1 MTMIHDYKKLLEIGE
16 SFFSVKDANNL
27 LELILKHGKE
37 ICDAERSTLFI
48 KEVDLKSEEE
58 VLRSYM
64 ATEIGGKLK
73 EIVVSSKIGI
83 VGYTFKTGNVQIVN
97 DVTQNAY
104 FNPKIDEQTNFQT
117 RSIISVPLIQNFG
130 KPFGVIQVLNKKEGG
145 FSEED
150 IRKVKLLSLLA
161 VTALTRIHDRQQLA
175 QMKKHLNHVN
185 QSGIEHI
192 SFETNHAG
200 LKDIYA
206 NVDVVAGSNSSVLL
220 LGASGTGKE
229 VMARHIH
236 NKSERRDAPF
246 VVVNCAAIP
255 PTLFEAELFGIV
267 GGVATDVKERDGVF
281 QKANG
286 GTLFLDEI
294 GELPFEMQS
303 KLLRVLQEKKVARVG
318 ESEERPVDVRLIT
331 ATNRNLAEEIQQE
344 NRFRED
350 LFFRINV
357 FQFKLPSLH
366 ERILDIELLSRDLL
380 TGITRSQNLPAKVL
394 GEQALE
400 KLKEYSWPGN
410 IRELKN
416 VLERACVLS
425 QQEEEI
431 AESVILLPEHHK
443 PAGTP
448 ELKLVE
454 PNPSVEIVDMNQVTK
469 QFQKHYAL
477 KVIDHFEGNKTQAAK
492 SLNLSREGLR
502 KIITRKV
509 S

>member
-1 MTMIHDYKKLLEIGE
+1 MVHDYKKLLEIGE

-48 KEVDLKSEEE
+48 KEMDHKSEEE

-73 EIVVSSKIGI
+73 EITVSSKIGI
-83 VGYTFKTGNVQIVN
+83 VGYAFKTGHVQIEN
-97 DVTQNAY
+97 DVSKNAY
-104 FNPKIDEQTNFQT
+104 FNPKIDEQTNFKT

-130 KPFGVIQVLNKKEGG
+130 KPFGVIQVLNKKGSG
-145 FSEED
+145 FDEED

-161 VTALTRIHDRQQLA
+161 VTALSRLHDRQQLA
-175 QMKKHLNHVN
+175 QMKKHINEVN
-185 QSGIEHI
+185 SHDLEHI
-192 SFETNHAG
+192 SFKTNHDG
-200 LKDIYA
+200 LREIYSKL
-206 NVDVVAGSNSSVLL
+206 DVVAGSNSSVLL
-220 LGASGTGKE
+220 LGESGTGKE

-236 NKSERRDAPF
+236 NKSDRREAPF

-255 PTLFEAELFGIV
+255 HTLFESELFGIAS
-267 GGVATDVKERDGVF
+267 GVATDVKERDGVF
-281 QKANG
+281 HKANG

-294 GELPFEMQS
+294 GEMPFEMQS
-303 KLLRVLQEKKVARVG
+303 KLLRVLQEKKVSKVG

-331 ATNRNLAEEIQQE
+331 ATNRNLAEEIKE
-344 NRFRED
+344 DSKFRED
-350 LFFRINV
+350 LYFRINV
-357 FQFKLPSLH
+357 FQFKLPTLH
-366 ERILDIELLSRDLL
+366 DRLVDIEQLSHDLMKGICRD
-380 TGITRSQNLPAKVL
+380 QNSPIKTLST
-394 GEQALE
+394 EALD
-400 KLKEYSWPGN
+400 KLRKYSWPGN

-425 QQEEEI
+425 QDNIEILADKVLVPVESEAVAQSTVGEESQQSLAEI
-431 AESVILLPEHHK
+431 IE
-443 PAGTP
+443 
-448 ELKLVE
+448 
-454 PNPSVEIVDMNQVTK
+454 MNHYTK
-469 QFQKHYAL
+469 NIQREYAL

-492 SLNLSREGLR
+492 SLKISREGLR